1 MSLIRPLATIGFCL
15 VALPALPSAH
25 CPGDVASVTL
35 RLVQGSLILVPVE
48 INNSGPYEFVVDTG
62 AQVSTIDTS
71 LASDLK
77 LQPEG
82 DTGVA
87 GAAIFARQPYTHL
100 DILQIGAHSVTNA
113 LAIIQNLA
121 QLKAAD
127 PSIRGIL
134 GENFLA
140 HFDLLIDNRQHMLCL
155 DESPALVSVL
165 ASAVKGE
172 HIPLAEPYGP
182 VDAMPFTRP
191 FVIAARLP
199 ELSAKP
205 LLLRLDSGSNAP
217 LLYSSPTLARK
228 AGAAP
233 TALLKRVVNGTEQ
246 SFAVLP
252 PQELQ
257 LGKQPPLRNLVFVIP
272 VTSIGAGSAPRED
285 GLLPTIALQRVFISY
300 EYRYAILDTW

>member
-1 MSLIRPLATIGFCL
+1 MSLIRPLAIISFSL
-15 VALPALPSAH
+15 VALPALPSVH

-35 RLVQGSLILVPVE
+35 RLVQSSLILVPVE
-48 INNSGPYEFVVDTG
+48 INNSGPWEFVVDTG

-77 LQPEG
+77 LRPEG
-82 DTGVA
+82 DTGVG
-87 GAAIFARQPYTHL
+87 GAATFARQPYTHL
-100 DILQIGAHSVTNA
+100 DILQVGAHSLPNA
-113 LAIIQNLA
+113 LTVIQNLA

-140 HFDLLIDNRQHMLCL
+140 HFDLLIDNRQHMLCF
-155 DESPALVSVL
+155 DESSALPSAL

-191 FVIAARLP
+191 FVIAVRLP
-199 ELSAKP
+199 EFSAKP
-205 LLLRLDSGSNAP
+205 LLLRLDSGSNSP
-217 LLYSSPTLARK
+217 LLYSTVTLARK
-228 AGAAP
+228 AGITP
-233 TALLKRVVNGTEQ
+233 PALLKRVVNGTEQ

-257 LGKQPPLRNLVFVIP
+257 LGKQPPLKNLVFVTP
-272 VTSIGAGSAPRED
+272 VTSIGAGPAPRED
-285 GLLPTIALQRVFISY
+285 GLLPTVALQRVFISY
-300 EYRYAILDTW
+300 EHRYVILDTW